1 MTAKSMTVNEKERK
15 KEACLFL
22 RKKSYECIGGYQSRG
37 TSSRGGA
44 QGKFRSQDSQDEEK
58 AEKIYSASDGQTN
71 DVKRGKKPAKYET
84 EYRSEL
90 AGSTTKKFSQLSV

>member
-15 KEACLFL
+15 KLVFFE
-22 RKKSYECIGGYQSRG
+22 KKSYECIGGYQSRG
-37 TSSRGGA
+37 AFSRGGA

-71 DVKRGKKPAKYET
+71 DVKRGKKPAENET

-90 AGSTTKKFSQLSV
+90 AGSTIKKFSQLSV